1 MYMSPQIQNEL
12 ISSVG
17 DWILES
23 VLTKIREAGYFSFL
37 ADEGVDASVHEQMP
51 LVLRFVDSTNQ
62 VREEFVGFVI
72 CDSGTSGRALAD
84 KILSTLHE
92 LSLDVTMMRGQGYDG
107 AGNMADKNNGT
118 AALIQRQYP
127 LAVYTHCAA
136 HVLNLFI
143 VKAMSV
149 ISVQNMI
156 GTLKEVYLFFHAS
169 PKRQHHLEQRI
180 SGQKRKLR
188 NLCKTRW
195 AQLC

>member
-1 MYMSPQIQNEL
+1 MLTEIQ
-12 ISSVG
+12 
-17 DWILES
+17 
-23 VLTKIREAGYFSFL
+23 EAGCFSVL

-92 LSLDVTMMRGQGYDG
+92 FSLDVTLMRGQEYVG
-107 AGNMADKNNGT
+107 AGNMAGKNNGT

-127 LAVYTHCAA
+127 LPVYTHCAT
-136 HVLNLFI
+136 HVLNLCI

-149 ISVQNMI
+149 IPVQNMM
-156 GTLKEVYLFFHAS
+156 GTLNEVYLFFNAS
-169 PKRQHHLEQRI
+169 PKRQHHLE
-180 SGQKRKLR
+180 
-188 NLCKTRW
+188 
-195 AQLC
+195 